1 MYNKRKRM
9 LSATLAALMVAQ
21 TVPQSVAADVVEA
34 GQEKENAITIEE
46 HISNEALNLKEDTKT
61 ESDKEN
67 VVLEFDKTEENVEN
81 TEAAAPV
88 ETEDKDSDNSNI
100 TEVKGEET
108 ENTEAVKPD
117 ASIDIDPGFVGS
129 EEPGLD
135 NTETAEAVKPD
146 TSMDVDLEFTEPEE
160 TQLPNEDQVE
170 EEEKTVLEDEVQ
182 EKAATPELQN
192 ATVIIPADSTMEDVT
207 EILNDALIANMDEV
221 DTDGIE
227 WEYKCE
233 GKSKLNAKNIA
244 WGSIGGFTS
253 QTKTVGIK
261 TTYTHPSL
269 ANNKDGNYQ
278 VRIAGTD
285 KEVTLKKRAKLD
297 SNVEVS
303 NNCSVKIPYDAE
315 GNIDFDALKQ
325 NLFEAIV
332 ESSEPELSYAQVQF
346 TYKDSNDWVAL
357 EGKDGVIGGIG
368 AHAPI
373 SAGNHRIKIEW
384 AGNDTYY
391 GFEDEVNVTLTE
403 REQVP
408 YTKKETIDPV
418 ILVVDDN
425 MNTDYEAIENA
436 VFHAVIEKSDV
447 LTEENVEVKYYY
459 KGLTSLDSKWL
470 PLEGES
476 VLGSVGYPAVSAGKH
491 KVQIS
496 FPGNQDY
503 APATVE
509 ADVTFAER
517 PSVSFHLNDKQGD
530 TYEVGLAFSTIDSYD
545 YDTTAKNVF
554 EAVVGSTENP
564 ADLKA
569 EDVKIEYNIAQNTVV
584 PVFKALNES
593 DPAGLLKFGPG
604 KWQIR
609 ISWDGNKEFKGGSVV
624 VDVNMVDGREESKV
638 VLKDGVSFIY
648 NMDVNV
654 MKNAIYDS
662 VIDWNS
668 SALPAKDTLSLDD
681 FVIEYEASLQDI
693 ETGVELPK
701 IPGMP
706 EADLG
711 SKWVPIEGKK
721 YQIGGTVLGQYPQI
735 GAGEQKLRVK
745 YVGNADYR
753 PSAVVE
759 GTVKVEKASV
769 KVKVKN
775 ISQYADKPF
784 SAEGFV
790 TTNPADKFDIY
801 TISAGVTSN
810 VTTIVYLNLPDRYQ
824 NETFLNMLDPV
835 VNKIFGKTF
844 SQMMNEGMNLG
855 ELRKLLSTQELL
867 DLLKK
872 LNIDT
877 GTFGQILTVINKL
890 PAVTDNVTV
899 AFGYPSRAGMYM
911 VTAVTD
917 NKNYNTGVGVGT
929 ILLKMR
935 NSGSKLAWNESLPRK
950 ISAENAKN
958 FDFNATLSCDGV
970 AVEDQSSVRYLYTGV
985 TSKWRSYTSTTTP
998 PTEPGRYT
1006 VTVCIIGGNYMA
1018 APLTR
1023 SFQITK

>member
-332 ESSEPELSYAQVQF
+332 
-346 TYKDSNDWVAL
+346 
-357 EGKDGVIGGIG
+357 
-368 AHAPI
+368 
-373 SAGNHRIKIEW
+373 
-384 AGNDTYY
+384 
-391 GFEDEVNVTLTE
+391 
-403 REQVP
+403 
-408 YTKKETIDPV
+408 
-418 ILVVDDN
+418 
-425 MNTDYEAIENA
+425 
-436 VFHAVIEKSDV
+436 
-447 LTEENVEVKYYY
+447 
-459 KGLTSLDSKWL
+459 
-470 PLEGES
+470 
-476 VLGSVGYPAVSAGKH
+476 
-491 KVQIS
+491 
-496 FPGNQDY
+496 
-503 APATVE
+503 
-509 ADVTFAER
+509 
-517 PSVSFHLNDKQGD
+517 
-530 TYEVGLAFSTIDSYD
+530 
-545 YDTTAKNVF
+545 
-554 EAVVGSTENP
+554 
-564 ADLKA
+564 
-569 EDVKIEYNIAQNTVV
+569 
-584 PVFKALNES
+584 
-593 DPAGLLKFGPG
+593 
-604 KWQIR
+604 
-609 ISWDGNKEFKGGSVV
+609 
-624 VDVNMVDGREESKV
+624 
-638 VLKDGVSFIY
+638 
-648 NMDVNV
+648 
-654 MKNAIYDS
+654 
-662 VIDWNS
+662 
-668 SALPAKDTLSLDD
+668 
-681 FVIEYEASLQDI
+681 
-693 ETGVELPK
+693 
-701 IPGMP
+701 
-706 EADLG
+706 
-711 SKWVPIEGKK
+711 
-721 YQIGGTVLGQYPQI
+721 
-735 GAGEQKLRVK
+735 
-745 YVGNADYR
+745 
-753 PSAVVE
+753 
-759 GTVKVEKASV
+759 
-769 KVKVKN
+769 
-775 ISQYADKPF
+775 
-784 SAEGFV
+784 
-790 TTNPADKFDIY
+790 
-801 TISAGVTSN
+801 
-810 VTTIVYLNLPDRYQ
+810 
-824 NETFLNMLDPV
+824 
-835 VNKIFGKTF
+835 
-844 SQMMNEGMNLG
+844 
-855 ELRKLLSTQELL
+855 
-867 DLLKK
+867 
-872 LNIDT
+872 
-877 GTFGQILTVINKL
+877 
-890 PAVTDNVTV
+890 
-899 AFGYPSRAGMYM
+899 
-911 VTAVTD
+911 
-917 NKNYNTGVGVGT
+917 
-929 ILLKMR
+929 
-935 NSGSKLAWNESLPRK
+935 
-950 ISAENAKN
+950 
-958 FDFNATLSCDGV
+958 
-970 AVEDQSSVRYLYTGV
+970 
-985 TSKWRSYTSTTTP
+985 
-998 PTEPGRYT
+998 
-1006 VTVCIIGGNYMA
+1006 
-1018 APLTR
+1018 
-1023 SFQITK
+1023 